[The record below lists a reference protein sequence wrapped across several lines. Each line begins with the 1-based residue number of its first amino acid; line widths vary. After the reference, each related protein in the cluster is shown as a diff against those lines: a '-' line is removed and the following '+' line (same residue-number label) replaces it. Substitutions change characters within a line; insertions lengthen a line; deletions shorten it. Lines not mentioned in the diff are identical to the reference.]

1 MLMTETYTPGA
12 LGSTSAAA
20 NLLDNDAESF
30 SERLRLKIQPHP
42 PKFPY
47 RDDPFDITVYL
58 VDPAD
63 HLKSGVTVPL
73 NVELYSAEK
82 MLPVEKNILHIDPST
97 KPVMNG
103 DGICKLRLR
112 ISECSMAL
120 GNRKFVIHISAGNTK
135 DLSLNVTPAVTS
147 EMTVIQHR
155 LLIQEKLPELWYKD
169 EGGRDKCMTLPIF
182 LVNAKNERVGNRP
195 VPLRVTLLYENEHP
209 VLKQDILK
217 MSPDCQRT
225 IDATGKAVLKLRI
238 EDVSKNHQ
246 GQAFRLK
253 VEADTAQSPLNFDV
267 AYDLSST
274 ISVRSKRNKRRPGK
288 NMPAQIT
295 HHIIAGVSTP
305 MSTTSSPASNAE
317 HELMLA
323 SGFGTAA
330 FTADERRKKMRTGGG
345 SASPGTPRVHGG
357 SPQASNSLTGAMES
371 VLSWTGGVVH
381 GLHQLEWQTVG
392 YESKSDGTADPE
404 RPIYRCPACWRYKD
418 VMTYETAQHD
428 TKCLIANLLLTYA
441 TDTMGHLD
449 YVLKG
454 IERFPAM
461 IASAQASA
469 AQKAATRPMAQSQQ
483 NQSAGT
489 PSLVSPQ
496 HTGNNI
502 MGVNPLADDPTPT
515 QQMMT
520 SAMMMNSSMGPA
532 ATANQFSMSNSS
544 SAMATST
551 SSAMSSGSLTRGLSE
566 GLSGLEGPPGLFRNN
581 SGGLTEFMRSL
592 DDQESTDPMF
602 YQNLGGNSNGGNNS
616 SNNQIADAIEMQVFY
631 VVARMVTLDSSNA
644 IGFPAF
650 DVNLNLL
657 GFYQEGRENATT
669 EVVFVP
675 VGDIS
680 AISQVEIM
688 ETQRLL
694 QTEMQKNSNA
704 VHTLSRCN
712 NDLVK
717 LKEDVILFHW
727 NAKDRVAAKW

>member
-1 MLMTETYTPGA
+1 MLMTETYTPAGA
-12 LGSTSAAA
+12 TAAS
-20 NLLDNDAESF
+20 NSLLDADAEAF
-30 SERLRLKIQPHP
+30 NERLRLKIQPSP
-42 PKFPY
+42 PQFPY
-47 RDDPFDITVYL
+47 RDDPFELTVYL

-73 NVELYSAEK
+73 HVELYAAEK
-82 MLPVEKNILHIDPST
+82 MMPVEKDILHIDPST

-103 DGICKLRLR
+103 DGICKLRVS
-112 ISECSMAL
+112 IGECSMAL
-120 GNRKFVIHISAGNTK
+120 GNRKFVIHISAASTK
-135 DLSLNVTPAVTS
+135 ETAHLNVTPAVTS

-225 IDATGKAVLKLRI
+225 IDSTGKAVLKLRI

-267 AYDLSST
+267 AYDLSSS

-288 NMPAQIT
+288 SAPAQIT
-295 HHIIAGVSTP
+295 HHIITGSSTP
-305 MSTTSSPASNAE
+305 MSTTSSPASNAD
-317 HELMLA
+317 HEMMLA
-323 SGFGTAA
+323 GAFGTAA
-330 FTADERRKKMRTGGG
+330 FTAEDRRKRMRTGGG
-345 SASPGTPRVHGG
+345 SASPGTPRVGG
-357 SPQASNSLTGAMES
+357 SPQSSNSLTGAMES
-371 VLSWTGGVVH
+371 ILNWAGGVVN

-392 YESKSDGTADPE
+392 YESRTDGTADTE

-449 YVLKG
+449 FVLKG

-461 IASAQASA
+461 IASAQAA
-469 AQKAATRPMAQSQQ
+469 AQKAAAKPMGQMTSQ
-483 NQSAGT
+483 N

-496 HTGNNI
+496 NGI
-502 MGVNPLADDPTPT
+502 MGVNPLTDDTSST
-515 QQMMT
+515 QQMMS
-520 SAMMMNSSMGPA
+520 SAMMMNSSMGST

-544 SAMATST
+544 SAMATTT
-551 SSAMSSGSLTRGLSE
+551 SGAMTNLPGM
-566 GLSGLEGPPGLFRNN
+566 EGPPGLFRNN

-592 DDQESTDPMF
+592 DDQDSNDPMF
-602 YQNLGGNSNGGNNS
+602 YQNLAGGGNNNSNGNH
-616 SNNQIADAIEMQVFY
+616 IVDAIEVQVFY
-631 VVARMVTLDSSNA
+631 VVARMVTLNASNA

-650 DVNLNLL
+650 DVSMNLL

-675 VGDIS
+675 VSDIP
-680 AISQVEIM
+680 AISQGEIM

-694 QTEMQKNSNA
+694 QGEMKGNSAA
-704 VHTLSRCN
+704 VHTLARCN

-727 NAKDRVAAKW
+727 NAKDRITPKW